1 MIRGVLALSFIV
13 ALAMPAAASVDRYPA
28 TTMIENVPAQVDLNA
43 TLAGVQIILPGGLD
57 RQASQQNGF
66 AALLGEVV
74 AQTPVTSG
82 ERPMPLRAA
91 IAQLG
96 ANLTVSVEPQ
106 YVRYYVEGSP
116 TTIRAALALLGGALA
131 APDFSHATISRA
143 RKTLA
148 SRIIDADESPFGV
161 LAEMLRRSY
170 YTGSGAGY
178 APLGSL
184 SVVSNANSAALKKFW
199 SDNYR
204 SGGATIAAAGR
215 VDADVARAAQAVIA
229 QLPTG
234 SPAALTQQIIAP
246 TDPPA
251 RIVTHR
257 DVALPWIGVGF
268 AAPQVGAKDFAAMLV
283 VQSIMSTLGQT
294 DSIVSRPALLRPINA
309 IYQYDVKPA
318 NFIIYASGTGI
329 GTTAGWREIFQATDV
344 LADKALD
351 PSVIQRYRTLARG
364 QFVIDNMTLEDRS
377 ALVGWVAR
385 MGLDPDYPNSVLA
398 AIDVVSPADV
408 QRVVKVYLQKYT
420 FALVLPRT
428 TQEQR

>member
-1 MIRGVLALSFIV
+1 MMRAILAVLTIFALG
-13 ALAMPAAASVDRYPA
+13 APAAAAIDRYPA
-28 TTMIENVPAQVDLNA
+28 TTMIDNVPAQVDVNA
-43 TLAGVQIILPGGLD
+43 SLAGVQIMLQGGLD
-57 RQASQQNGF
+57 RQSSQQNGF

-74 AQTPVTSG
+74 AQTPVQSSEG
-82 ERPMPLRAA
+82 PRPLRDA
-91 IAQLG
+91 IAQTG

-116 TTIRAALALLGGALA
+116 ATIRGALALLGGALA

-143 RKTLA
+143 RRTLA
-148 SRIIDADESPFGV
+148 SRIIDANESPFGA
-161 LAEMLRRSY
+161 LSEMLRRSY
-170 YTGSGAGY
+170 YTGSGAGF

-184 SVVSNANSAALKKFW
+184 AIVSNASSAALKKFW

-215 VDADVARAAQAVIA
+215 VDADVARAAQAVVA
-229 QLPTG
+229 QLPGG
-234 SPAALTQQIIAP
+234 SPPSLTQRTLAP

-268 AAPQVGAKDFAAMLV
+268 AAPAPGAKDFATMLV

-309 IYQYDVKPA
+309 IYQYDVNPS

-329 GTTAGWREIFQATDV
+329 GTAAGWREIFQATDV
-344 LADKALD
+344 LAAKALD
-351 PSVIQRYRTLARG
+351 PAVIGRYRTLARG

-398 AIDVVSPADV
+398 SIDAVTPDDV
-408 QRVVKVYLQKYT
+408 QRVVKTYLQKYT

-428 TQEQR
+428 TQEQH

>member
-1 MIRGVLALSFIV
+1 MMRAILAL
-13 ALAMPAAASVDRYPA
+13 ALIAALGLPAAAAVDKYPA
-28 TTMIENVPAQVDLNA
+28 TTMIENVPAQVDPSA
-43 TLAGVQIILPGGLD
+43 ALAGVQIMLPGGLD
-57 RQASQQNGF
+57 RQGGQQNGF
-66 AALLGEVV
+66 AALLAEVI
-74 AQTPVTSG
+74 AQTPVPGG
-82 ERPMPLRAA
+82 ERPLPLRSA
-91 IAQLG
+91 ISASG

-148 SRIIDADESPFGV
+148 SRIIDANESPFGV
-161 LAEMLRRSY
+161 LSEMLRRSY
-170 YTGSGAGY
+170 YAGSGAGY

-184 SVVSNANSAALKKFW
+184 SVVSNAGSVALKKFW

-215 VDADVARAAQAVIA
+215 VDADVARAAQAVVA
-229 QLPTG
+229 RLPAG
-234 SPAALTQQIIAP
+234 SPASLTQKTLAP
-246 TDPPA
+246 TDPPT

-257 DVALPWIGVGF
+257 DVALPWVGVGF
-268 AAPQVGAKDFAAMLV
+268 AAPTPGAKDFASMLV
-283 VQSIMSTLGQT
+283 VQAIVSTLGQT
-294 DSIVSRPALLRPINA
+294 DSIVSRPALFRPINA
-309 IYQYDVKPA
+309 IYQYEVKPA

-329 GTTAGWREIFQATDV
+329 GTSAGWREIFQATDV
-344 LADKALD
+344 LAAKQLD
-351 PSVIQRYRTLARG
+351 ASVIERYRTLARG

-385 MGLDPDYPNSVLA
+385 MGLDPDYPNSVLD
-398 AIDVVSPADV
+398 AIDAVTPSDV
-408 QRVVKVYLQKYT
+408 QRVVKEYLQKYT

-428 TQEQR
+428 QEQH

>member
-1 MIRGVLALSFIV
+1 MMRTLLTLAMIAALS
-13 ALAMPAAASVDRYPA
+13 LPAAAAADKYPA
-28 TTMIENVPAQVDLNA
+28 TTMIDNVPAQVDLNA
-43 TLAGVQIILPGGLD
+43 TLAGVQVMLPGGLD
-57 RQASQQNGF
+57 RQAGQQNGF
-66 AALLGEVV
+66 AALLAEVV
-74 AQTPVTSG
+74 AQTPVPGG
-82 ERPMPLRAA
+82 ERPLPLRAA
-91 IAQLG
+91 IAAAG

-106 YVRYYVEGSP
+106 YVRYYVEGTP
-116 TTIRAALALLGGALA
+116 TTVRTALALLGGALA
-131 APDFSHATISRA
+131 SPDFSHATISRA

-161 LAEMLRRSY
+161 LSEMLRRSY
-170 YTGSGAGY
+170 YAGSGAGY

-184 SVVSNANSAALKKFW
+184 SVVSNAGSAALKKFW

-215 VDADVARAAQAVIA
+215 VDAEVARAAQAVVA
-229 QLPTG
+229 QLPAG
-234 SPAALTQQIIAP
+234 SPAALTQKTLAP
-246 TDPPA
+246 TDPPT

-257 DVALPWIGVGF
+257 DVALPWVGVGF
-268 AAPQVGAKDFAAMLV
+268 AAPAPGAKDFASMLV
-283 VQSIMSTLGQT
+283 VQAIVSTLGQT
-294 DSIVSRPALLRPINA
+294 DSIVSRPALFRPINA

-329 GTTAGWREIFQATDV
+329 GTSAGWREIFQATDV
-344 LADKALD
+344 LAAKTLD
-351 PSVIQRYRTLARG
+351 ASVVQRYRTLARG

-398 AIDVVSPADV
+398 AIDAVTPADV
-408 QRVVKVYLQKYT
+408 QRVVKEYLQKYT

-428 TQEQR
+428 QEQH